1 MRTGLK
7 RDVKGRTARK
17 TACLRERSH
26 LRMIFAS
33 ALMPPLSNHLVVIYD
48 DTTNS
53 WIWSRGVKTSA
64 RKLQRTR
71 HKLVITHKEERS
83 TLLNFF
89 NRILKIVHVLKITIH
104 RCKSDVGD
112 LVELGKLSHH
122 QLSESSRLYLS
133 LT

>member
-7 RDVKGRTARK
+7 RDVKGRTASK
-17 TACLRERSH
+17 TTRLRERSH
-26 LRMIFAS
+26 LRMTFAG
-33 ALMPPLSNHLVVIYD
+33 ALMPPLSNNLVVIHD

-64 RKLQRTR
+64 RKLQRSR

-89 NRILKIVHVLKITIH
+89 NRILKIVYVLKITIH

-122 QLSESSRLYLS
+122 QLSDSSRLYLS
-133 LT
+133 LA